1 MSICVRLCACVPVHV
16 LVCVCKSGGSLFE
29 GDLTISS
36 SKGGGGLKC
45 VSRCGAYCENVIWVQ
60 VHGLAAH

>member
-36 SKGGGGLKC
+36 SKGGGAEVCL
-45 VSRCGAYCENVIWVQ
+45 SLWSI
-60 VHGLAAH
+60 L

>member
-36 SKGGGGLKC
+36 SKGGGGAEVCL
-45 VSRCGAYCENVIWVQ
+45 SLWSI
-60 VHGLAAH
+60 L